1 MHISRAAV
9 LGYEDQSR
17 EKVVNNSQCGAFV
30 ESLEHGLW
38 YNPRAP
44 HWAVSLLLGNFLRA
58 IIVVY
63 REVRKGDGSVDSEG
77 NEWPSRGGRGRG
89 GKGAISL
96 FCQILE
102 RMAD

>member
-1 MHISRAAV
+1 MKINR
-9 LGYEDQSR
+9 G
-17 EKVVNNSQCGAFV
+17 KVVNYSQCGAFV
-30 ESLEHGLW
+30 ESFEHGLW

-44 HWAVSLLLGNFLRA
+44 HWAVSLLLGNFPRA
-58 IIVVY
+58 IVVVY

-77 NEWPSRGGRGRG
+77 NEWPSRGGKGRG

-96 FCQILE
+96 FSQTLE